1 MKTGPTPLIRQSIE
15 RPFRTMFGTTVGG
28 FAKRLPI
35 MDLLL
40 DLAFP
45 KPLADGTLES
55 AQRMN
60 IPGTPVIRS
69 NDSTPAN
76 VFDTSSVTENISETF
91 SNNTFSSS
99 LPFGDPDVYSVYGID
114 VDL

>member
-45 KPLADGTLES
+45 KPLADGKGKLQS
-55 AQRMN
+55 K
-60 IPGTPVIRS
+60 
-69 NDSTPAN
+69 AN
-76 VFDTSSVTENISETF
+76 KVALQAGADFIS
-91 SNNTFSSS
+91 
-99 LPFGDPDVYSVYGID
+99 
-114 VDL
+114 